1 MLATV
6 LKTSSPT
13 SSLKQS
19 MLQISEILWTMRQDS
34 SLLKTLV
41 LIILSL
47 TITSKLLSMHI
58 PLLQRLL
65 GIFNQIMSLKKS
77 ALKALSLLSVKK
89 WPQRKKAVTS
99 TQQQNKI

>member
-13 SSLKQS
+13 SSLNRL
-19 MLQISEILWTMRQDS
+19 MLLMPEILWMMRQGS

-47 TITSKLLSMHI
+47 TITSKLLSTHI
-58 PLLQRLL
+58 QPLRKLL
-65 GIFNQIMSLKKS
+65 GTSNLIMSLKKS
-77 ALKALSLLSVKK
+77 A
-89 WPQRKKAVTS
+89 
-99 TQQQNKI
+99 